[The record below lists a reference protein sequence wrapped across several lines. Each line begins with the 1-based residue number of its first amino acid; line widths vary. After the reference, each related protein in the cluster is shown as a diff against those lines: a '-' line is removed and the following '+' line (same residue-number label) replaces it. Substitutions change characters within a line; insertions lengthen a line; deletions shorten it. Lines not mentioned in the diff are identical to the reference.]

1 MHALSQGLLRV
12 PLLREGLLL
21 PQPRPVRGGEARLL
35 VCIGPVSPDT
45 GGTRRRAK
53 PRAGVGILCLFDA
66 CVLDGHQ
73 RDCRDRHANHTIAG
87 SGTTLPVVPSPPTA
101 LLSVAD
107 RRARLQQ
114 LARGAVSSRG
124 VHTSR
129 LRGPAREETTPTS
142 TGQGQRQGQGQ
153 ADQGDAFTCPSPL
166 PIQTKRNG
174 RAGQGCRH
182 RQRFPYKR
190 EGQHGD
196 HNQQTV
202 DVSRVS
208 HA

>member
-1 MHALSQGLLRV
+1 MHALPQGLLRV

-21 PQPRPVRGGEARLL
+21 PQPRGVRGGEARLL

-53 PRAGVGILCLFDA
+53 PRTGIGILCLFYA

-73 RDCRDRHANHTIAG
+73 RDCRDRHANHTVAG

-129 LRGPAREETTPTS
+129 LRGPAREETAS
-142 TGQGQRQGQGQ
+142 ASARQGQGQ
-153 ADQGDAFTCPSPL
+153 GQAGQGDAFTCPSPL
-166 PIQTKRNG
+166 PVQTKRNG
-174 RAGQGCRH
+174 RVRQGCRH

-202 DVSRVS
+202 DASRVS